1 MTLAG
6 YNATTQE
13 ILRPS
18 ELLAGVK
25 AYITFI
31 QSLAQFLGTDAS
43 RIIRN
48 ALLQQTQ
55 PLDSY
60 GEQTVTTL
68 YTNWSVSHLPIVSLL
83 VLLLYIVGPT
93 TKPFNPS
100 TSLNLQ
106 RMFLCLWMSA
116 IARVD
121 PGPFSSSLHIT
132 TRVSTCGSLTLFLLM
147 ADP

>member
-1 MTLAG
+1 MSLAG

-25 AYITFI
+25 AYISFI

-43 RIIRN
+43 RIVRN

-55 PLDSY
+55 PLDSC

-68 YTNWSVSHLPIVSLL
+68 YTNWSVFFLPLVSPLL
-83 VLLLYIVGPT
+83 VLFPCIVGPHDQA
-93 TKPFNPS
+93 F
-100 TSLNLQ
+100 
-106 RMFLCLWMSA
+106 
-116 IARVD
+116 
-121 PGPFSSSLHIT
+121 
-132 TRVSTCGSLTLFLLM
+132 
-147 ADP
+147 